1 MKHPRDQHKIN
12 YQQGFTLLETI
23 VALTVIV
30 AAMTG
35 PIALTTRGIFD
46 AKFAKN
52 KLVAADLAQEG
63 LEIIRQCRDNN
74 ILQSRAWNFSMGAGD
89 WQADVISST
98 LLQCPLAPFI
108 TGASLL
114 RDGDSGLY
122 NYVSGNSSMFTR
134 RITISEPATDQMFVI
149 SNITWSEGGIDRV
162 MTLQETLYNWR

>member
-1 MKHPRDQHKIN
+1 MKHIRDQNKLTAPR
-12 YQQGFTLLETI
+12 GFTLLETI
-23 VALTVIV
+23 VALTVII

-74 ILQSRAWNFSMGAGD
+74 ILKSRAWDFSMGAGD

-98 LLQCPLAPFI
+98 LLQCPLSPF
-108 TGASLL
+108 TGAALL
-114 RDGDSGLY
+114 RDSNSGLY
-122 NYVSGNSSMFTR
+122 NYVSGNSTMFTR
-134 RITISEPATDQMFVI
+134 RVTISKPAADQMFVV
-149 SNITWSEGGIDRV
+149 SSVTWSEGGIGRV